1 MLLTTSVHFLVLIFL
16 GMLSLVLVLIIVV
29 LFNSFLQYKESVR
42 ISGWLKIINQKISEV
57 IVYEDQELPS
67 DQEFRKFSDNSSK
80 VDKNH
85 RKECEKSRAALL
97 FFVV

>member
-1 MLLTTSVHFLVLIFL
+1 VA
-16 GMLSLVLVLIIVV
+16 
-29 LFNSFLQYKESVR
+29 LFYSFLQYKESVR

-85 RKECEKSRAALL
+85 RKEYEKSRAALFL
-97 FFVV
+97 FL